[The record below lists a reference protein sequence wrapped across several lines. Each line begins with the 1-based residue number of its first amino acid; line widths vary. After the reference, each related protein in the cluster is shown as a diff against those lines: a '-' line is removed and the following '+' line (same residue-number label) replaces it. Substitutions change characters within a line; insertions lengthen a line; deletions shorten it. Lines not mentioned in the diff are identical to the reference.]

1 MGGVMSREDRPYGAL
16 ADLVRQARLSKGMTQ
31 RQLSRALN
39 MSEGYVGNLERG
51 GIRPNI
57 ETLKALSSVV
67 GLLYGQLA
75 VEAGYITRE
84 EFESPIDERQ
94 LARLS
99 EINDL
104 TEEEWES
111 LRDFGRYLR
120 SRRRDRG

>member
-39 MSEGYVGNLERG
+39 MSEGYVGHLERG
-51 GIRPNI
+51 RIRPNI

-84 EFESPIDERQ
+84 EFEVPIDERQ

-99 EINDL
+99 EVNDL

>member
-1 MGGVMSREDRPYGAL
+1 MSREDRPYGAL

-39 MSEGYVGNLERG
+39 MSEGYVGHLERG
-51 GIRPNI
+51 RIRPNI

-84 EFESPIDERQ
+84 EFKVPIDERQ

-99 EINDL
+99 EVNDL